1 MGRLFAAIAVLAGLF
16 IWSYLAI
23 GGQKDLMSV
32 LHMGLQSVDPRTI
45 VQSYFI
51 PSQGLAAV
59 VSNVL
64 ISNTPQVIISL
75 VYFSYNAAITSMLL
89 AHEWSAFFRRAKSLR
104 VSSSRQG
111 LQRTTYFLQLPYRY
125 ALPLLGMSA
134 LLHWLASQSLS
145 VVSVELYNMFG
156 VHDPSGVC
164 EHKDPRYLHKNGDYD
179 SCGED
184 FITMS
189 YSPLGILLSLIVAVV
204 LTIVIFALGRKK
216 LSPTPVVGSCS
227 VAIAA
232 SCYARPDEQA
242 PWEKNLKWGAFTT
255 QSDMQYFGM
264 PHCGLSSREVEEPVA
279 GTLYT

>member
-1 MGRLFAAIAVLAGLF
+1 
-16 IWSYLAI
+16 
-23 GGQKDLMSV
+23 
-32 LHMGLQSVDPRTI
+32 
-45 VQSYFI
+45 
-51 PSQGLAAV
+51 
-59 VSNVL
+59 
-64 ISNTPQVIISL
+64 
-75 VYFSYNAAITSMLL
+75 
-89 AHEWSAFFRRAKSLR
+89 
-104 VSSSRQG
+104 
-111 LQRTTYFLQLPYRY
+111 
-125 ALPLLGMSA
+125 MSA

-232 SCYARPDEQA
+232 SCHARPDEQA